1 MKTDDIPRLSEKTA
15 NFNHDAFR
23 SSEELKKIQG
33 KFTPAFILLITIAG
47 IAVAEIIAMV
57 VVYFNRQL
65 PYYQQVGIDALVMTV
80 IVFPILYF
88 LSFRP
93 ILQHIQQR
101 YRVERVIQARLRI
114 IQFANFHSLNEI
126 LQITLDELEILTGS
140 KVGYFHFIESDQKT
154 INLQAWS
161 TNTIDHM
168 CQLDE
173 HQTHYPVDK
182 AGVWAD
188 SIRQRQVVIHNEYK
202 TLPNR
207 RGLPQ
212 GHAPIVRE
220 MAVPI
225 LRDDRIVAVLG
236 VGNKPKNYTEDDVSL
251 VSTLA
256 DFTWD
261 IIKQKQFADA
271 QRESEEKFRTV
282 ADWTYDW
289 ELWLDPKGQT
299 VYSSPSCDR
308 ITGYS
313 ANNFTADPGLLIRIV
328 HPDDRADYEEHHQLI
343 HDDKA
348 GVEKKVYR
356 ILTSTGG
363 ERWIEHICRPV
374 FGIDNRYLGR
384 RISNRDITERKRAE
398 MEIEERERREHTLM
412 QTIYTMQIDIARDLH
427 DTVGQNIGYLRM
439 RLAHLSDTNGLA
451 STDLNA
457 EIKSM
462 SKVANESYD
471 LVRGTLSM
479 LQTEDSTY
487 LSQLFER
494 YSLQIEERSL
504 FRVQFSTTGEPKPI
518 PAKRMRQLFYVYRE
532 VLSNIEKHA
541 GAKNVL
547 IEMNWEKDQLVLSII
562 DDGCG
567 FDPESVQYINH
578 YGLKFMKE
586 RVEMLEGRL
595 TLRSEPG
602 NGTSITLHMP
612 YDAPHL
618 S

>member
-1 MKTDDIPRLSEKTA
+1 
-15 NFNHDAFR
+15 
-23 SSEELKKIQG
+23 
-33 KFTPAFILLITIAG
+33 
-47 IAVAEIIAMV
+47 MV
-57 VVYFNRQL
+57 VVYFNRQH
-65 PYYQQVGIDALVMTV
+65 PYYLQVGIDALVMTV

-101 YRVERVIQARLRI
+101 YRVERVLQTRLRI
-114 IQFANFHSLNEI
+114 IQFATSHSLNEI
-126 LQITLDELEILTGS
+126 LRFTLDELEVLTGS
-140 KVGYFHFIESDQKT
+140 RAGYFHFIEPDQKT
-154 INLQAWS
+154 INLQTWS
-161 TNTIDHM
+161 TNTVEHM
-168 CQLDE
+168 CRVDKHL
-173 HQTHYPVDK
+173 THYPVDK

-188 SIRQRQVVIHNEYK
+188 SIRQRKTIVHNDYEA
-202 TLPNR
+202 LPNR
-207 RGLPQ
+207 RGLPE

-220 MAVPI
+220 MAVPV
-225 LRDDRIVAVLG
+225 LRDDKIVAVLG
-236 VGNKPKNYTEDDVSL
+236 VGNKPTKYTEDDVSL
-251 VSTLA
+251 VATLA

-289 ELWLDPKGQT
+289 ELWLDPQGQI
-299 VYSSPSCDR
+299 VYSSPSCER

-313 ANNFTADPGLLIRIV
+313 PSNFTTDPDLLIRIV
-328 HPDDRADYEEHHQLI
+328 HPDDRNFYEGHHQLI

-348 GVEKKVYR
+348 GVEKEEYR
-356 ILTSTGG
+356 ILTRIGE

-384 RISNRDITERKRAE
+384 RVSNRDITERKRAE

-439 RLAHLSDTNGLA
+439 RLAHLSGTKGLA
-451 STDLNA
+451 STDLKS
-457 EIKSM
+457 EIKNM
-462 SKVANESYD
+462 SRVANESYD
-471 LVRGTLSM
+471 LMRGTLSM
-479 LQTEDSTY
+479 LQTADSTD

-494 YSLQIEERSL
+494 YSLQIEERSM
-504 FRVQFSTTGEPKPI
+504 FRVQFCATGEPKPI

-532 VLSNIEKHA
+532 ALSNIEKHA

-547 IEMNWEKDQLVLSII
+547 IEMNWEKDQLVLSIR
-562 DDGCG
+562 DDGHG
-567 FDPESVQYINH
+567 FNPEGVQYVNH

-595 TLRSEPG
+595 ALQSEPG
-602 NGTSITLHMP
+602 IGTSITLYMP
-612 YDAPHL
+612 YDAPRL
-618 S
+618 L